1 MNVFFVTVA
10 VISGISVFLWI
21 VKSPKG
27 GRSFLLSA
35 LQGLA
40 ALFAVNLSGM
50 VTGVNVALNYWTAGT
65 AAVLGLPG
73 VICTVI
79 LNFIFNNF

>member
-1 MNVFFVTVA
+1 MNAFFIAAA
-10 VISGISVFLWI
+10 VVSGICVLLWI
-21 VKSPKG
+21 FKSPKG
-27 GRSFLLSA
+27 GRSFLISA

-50 VTGVNVALNYWTAGT
+50 VTGVTVALNYWTAGV
-65 AAVLGLPG
+65 AALLGLPG

-79 LNFIFNNF
+79 LNFIFNAF

>member
-1 MNVFFVTVA
+1 MNAFFIAAA
-10 VISGISVFLWI
+10 VVSGICVLLWI
-21 VKSPKG
+21 FKSPKG
-27 GRSFLLSA
+27 GRSFLISA

-50 VTGVNVALNYWTAGT
+50 VTGFTVALNYWTAGI
-65 AAVLGLPG
+65 AALLGLPG

-79 LNFIFNNF
+79 LNFIFNVF

>member
-1 MNVFFVTVA
+1 MNAFFIAAA
-10 VISGISVFLWI
+10 VVSGVCVLLWI
-21 VKSPKG
+21 FKSPKG
-27 GRSFLLSA
+27 GRSFLISA

-50 VTGVNVALNYWTAGT
+50 VTGVTVALNYWTAGV
-65 AAVLGLPG
+65 AALLGLPG

-79 LNFIFNNF
+79 LNFIFNVF